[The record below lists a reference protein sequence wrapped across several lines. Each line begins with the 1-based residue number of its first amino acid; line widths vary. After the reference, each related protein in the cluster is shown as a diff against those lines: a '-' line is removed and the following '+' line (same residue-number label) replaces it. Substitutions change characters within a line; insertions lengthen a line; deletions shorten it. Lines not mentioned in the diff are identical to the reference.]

1 MIVLVVWFRIMVMSA
16 AVGNQSM
23 EMTPIACHYCDL
35 VQNLPDLSHRAKAHC
50 LRCGALLVRAKVNTI
65 NRTLAWTIASLVLY
79 FVAVS
84 FPFLTMTISG
94 IERQTALLTG
104 IIEIYRQGLAWVAIL
119 VLVTCVVVPFMQ
131 MLGLLYVFL
140 PLKFGQ
146 PLAWSKYV
154 FRLFQ
159 HMQPWSMMEVFMLS
173 ILVALVKLSGMATIV
188 PGLAVFA
195 FALLIFSLA
204 FAVTS
209 VDPHLVWARL
219 DQDR

>member
-1 MIVLVVWFRIMVMSA
+1 MILDIEKTNGATDLM
-16 AVGNQSM
+16 
-23 EMTPIACHYCDL
+23 ACHQCDL
-35 VQNLPDLSHRAKAHC
+35 VQKIPPLSHRAKAQC
-50 LRCGALLVRAKVNTI
+50 PRCGALLVKTRVNTI
-65 NRTLAWTIASLVLY
+65 DRTLAWTIASLVLY
-79 FVAVS
+79 CVAVS
-84 FPFLTMTISG
+84 FPFLAMKISG
-94 IERQTALLTG
+94 VERQTALLTG
-104 IIEIYRQGLAWVAIL
+104 IIEIYRQGLVWVAVL

-146 PLAWSKYV
+146 PFALSKPV

-195 FALLIFSLA
+195 FALLIFSLT
-204 FAVTS
+204 FAVSS
-209 VDPHLVWARL
+209 VDPHQVWARL
-219 DQDR
+219 DECR